1 MIYFRCL
8 LCLVMPLFHSRPQSK
23 QLKDLTAAEKN
34 YEDDEEKTLLL
45 SPDEYENPQ
54 DNIAKADLQ
63 AILDEERG
71 TPWVKVRLLIF
82 CFLVVLV
89 LNIFKGGG
97 SFSSPLGVECGS
109 FAFWFLTSMVFAWVV
124 CISLY
129 VRADLIKM
137 YYLKAKIGY
146 KYAKGDIEW
155 NEWATIKYP
164 CVCFFAGF
172 FAGMFG
178 VGGGIVKGPLM
189 LEMGVDPQVAAASSA
204 CMILFTSF
212 TATTSFYIF
221 DLLIYDY
228 AVWLFIIG
236 FLFTSVG
243 QYGLSYLMKRYNRN
257 SYIIFS
263 IGAVVGLSA
272 LLMGLQSI
280 ISLFSGPGS
289 GGKAGGAICDAAE

>member
-1 MIYFRCL
+1 
-8 LCLVMPLFHSRPQSK
+8 
-23 QLKDLTAAEKN
+23 
-34 YEDDEEKTLLL
+34 
-45 SPDEYENPQ
+45 
-54 DNIAKADLQ
+54 
-63 AILDEERG
+63 
-71 TPWVKVRLLIF
+71 
-82 CFLVVLV
+82 
-89 LNIFKGGG
+89 
-97 SFSSPLGVECGS
+97 
-109 FAFWFLTSMVFAWVV
+109 
-124 CISLY
+124 
-129 VRADLIKM
+129 
-137 YYLKAKIGY
+137 
-146 KYAKGDIEW
+146 
-155 NEWATIKYP
+155 
-164 CVCFFAGF
+164 
-172 FAGMFG
+172 
-178 VGGGIVKGPLM
+178 
-189 LEMGVDPQVAAASSA
+189 VDPQVAAASSA

>member
-1 MIYFRCL
+1 M
-8 LCLVMPLFHSRPQSK
+8 
-23 QLKDLTAAEKN
+23 
-34 YEDDEEKTLLL
+34 
-45 SPDEYENPQ
+45 
-54 DNIAKADLQ
+54 
-63 AILDEERG
+63 
-71 TPWVKVRLLIF
+71 
-82 CFLVVLV
+82 VVLV

-97 SFSSPLGVECGS
+97 SFASPLGVECGS
-109 FAFWFLTSMVFAWVV
+109 FAFWFLTCMVFAWVV
-124 CISLY
+124 GVSLY
-129 VRADLIKM
+129 VRGDLIKM
-137 YYLKAKIGY
+137 YYLKAKVGY

-189 LEMGVDPQVAAASSA
+189 LEMGVDPRVAAASSA

-228 AVWLFIIG
+228 AVWLFLIG
-236 FLFTSVG
+236 FVFTSAG
-243 QYGLSYLMKRYNRN
+243 QYGLTYLMKKSNRN

-272 LLMGLQSI
+272 VLMGLQSA
-280 ISLFSGPGS
+280 ISLFSGPGV
-289 GGKAGGAICDAAE
+289 GGGRGVDLRCGGVGGRRGER